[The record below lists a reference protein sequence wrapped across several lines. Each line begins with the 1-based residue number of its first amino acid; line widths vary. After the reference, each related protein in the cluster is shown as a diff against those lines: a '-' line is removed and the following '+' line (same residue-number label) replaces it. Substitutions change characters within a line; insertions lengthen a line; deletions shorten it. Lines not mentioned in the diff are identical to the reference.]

1 MPGLTKSTRRVDVYR
16 MGGVVV
22 ALGWDTLAPTGI
34 AQSSVDKAT
43 GKILTVATGAIIT
56 RHEFEENSCSY
67 SDSTTIG
74 NNRYPKHLLGM
85 KLAGRTDDL
94 NEIAKTF
101 DLKRTTWAVATR
113 SGEYLVLGLKGGLV
127 SEKNESGAGAGLDDF
142 NGFDV
147 VLSGGEIAKAL
158 VIDEETFNALAT
170 RVTT

>member
-1 MPGLTKSTRRVDVYR
+1 MPGLVKSTRRTDDYR
-16 MGGVVV
+16 MGGVTV
-22 ALGWDTLAPTGI
+22 ALGWDTFGPTGI

-43 GKILTVATGAIIT
+43 GKVLTVGTDAVIT

-67 SDSTTIG
+67 SDNTTIG

-94 NEIAKTF
+94 NTLAKTF

-113 SGEYLVLGLKGGLV
+113 SGEYVVLGLRGGLIA
-127 SEKNESGAGAGLDDF
+127 EKDDSGAGAGLDDF
-142 NGFDV
+142 NGYDV
-147 VLSGGEIAKAL
+147 VLAGGEIAKAL